1 MPDLQNHEPQQLTAD
16 QSQATVRFRHTV
28 CSLIPVVVSSVRMT
42 KQKIIRLLVL
52 LLLPVLGLSQGK
64 LKSITLFD
72 GRIELLVPKR
82 MSEMSDEM
90 WALKYRSRERPPMV
104 LTDDDGE
111 VNLLAS
117 GTAQQAGED
126 QMAAFVDFQMDQLK
140 KQRSDL
146 FILDHGVKIVNGKNV
161 GFFKFHSTA
170 ADQKV
175 FNYYFFIIV
184 EGKVVLFTFNCID
197 RLRDDWEDTADQIVA
212 SLKVK

>member
-1 MPDLQNHEPQQLTAD
+1 M
-16 QSQATVRFRHTV
+16 R
-28 CSLIPVVVSSVRMT
+28 LI
-42 KQKIIRLLVL
+42 IL
-52 LLLPVLGLSQGK
+52 LLLPALGFSQGR
-64 LKSITLFD
+64 LKSISLFD
-72 GRIELLVPKR
+72 GRLELMVPKR
-82 MSEMSDEM
+82 VSDMSDEM
-90 WALKYRSRERPPMV
+90 WALKYRSRERPAMV

-117 GTAQQAGED
+117 GTRQSASED
-126 QMAAFVDFQMDQLK
+126 QMTAFVDFQIDQLN

-146 FILDHGVKIVNGKNV
+146 FMLEHGVKTVNGKNV

-184 EGKVVLFTFNCID
+184 DGKVVFFTFNCIY
-197 RLRDDWEDTADQIVA
+197 RLQHDWEDTADRIVA

>member
-1 MPDLQNHEPQQLTAD
+1 M
-16 QSQATVRFRHTV
+16 
-28 CSLIPVVVSSVRMT
+28 
-42 KQKIIRLLVL
+42 RLLIL
-52 LLLPVLGLSQGK
+52 LLLPVIGFSQGK

-72 GRIELLVPKR
+72 GRIELMVPKR
-82 MSEMSDEM
+82 MAEMSDEM

-117 GTAQQAGED
+117 GTRQSAIES
-126 QMAAFVDFQMDQLK
+126 QMTDFVDFQMDQLN

-146 FILDHGVKIVNGKNV
+146 AMLDHGVRTVNGKNV
-161 GFFKFHSTA
+161 GFIKFFSTA

-184 EGKVVLFTFNCID
+184 DGKVVFFTFNCID
-197 RLRDDWEDTADQIVA
+197 KLRNDWEDTADQIVT

>member
-1 MPDLQNHEPQQLTAD
+1 
-16 QSQATVRFRHTV
+16 
-28 CSLIPVVVSSVRMT
+28 MT
-42 KQKIIRLLVL
+42 KQNTIGLLVL
-52 LLLPVLGLSQGK
+52 LLLPLLGFSQGR
-64 LKSITLFD
+64 LKSITLFE
-72 GRIELLVPKR
+72 GKVELMVPKK
-82 MSEMSDEM
+82 MAEMSDEM
-90 WALKYRSRERPPMV
+90 WALKYRSRDRPAMV

-117 GTAQQAGED
+117 QTAQSAGES

-146 FILDHGVKIVNGKNV
+146 FILDHGVRTVNGKNV

-184 EGKVVLFTFNCID
+184 DGKIVLFTFNCID
-197 RLRDDWEDTADQIVA
+197 RLRGQWEDTADQIVG

>member
-1 MPDLQNHEPQQLTAD
+1 
-16 QSQATVRFRHTV
+16 
-28 CSLIPVVVSSVRMT
+28 MT
-42 KQKIIRLLVL
+42 KQNIIGLLVL
-52 LLLPVLGLSQGK
+52 LLFPMLGFSQGR
-64 LKSITLFD
+64 LKSITLFE
-72 GRIELLVPKR
+72 GKVELMVPKK
-82 MSEMSDEM
+82 MAEMSDEM
-90 WALKYRSRERPPMV
+90 WALKYRSRDRPAMV

-117 GTAQQAGED
+117 QTAQSAGES

-146 FILDHGVKIVNGKNV
+146 FMLDHGVRAVNGRNV

-184 EGKVVLFTFNCID
+184 DGKILLFTFNCID
-197 RLRDDWEDTADQIVA
+197 RLQGTWEETADQIVG